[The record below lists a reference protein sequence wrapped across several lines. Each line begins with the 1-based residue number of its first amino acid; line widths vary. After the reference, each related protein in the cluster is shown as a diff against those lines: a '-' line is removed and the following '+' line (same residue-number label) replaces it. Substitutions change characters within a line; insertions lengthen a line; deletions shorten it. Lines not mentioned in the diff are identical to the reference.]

1 MSHNIEL
8 QKAAGQ
14 VAWNFFEELSALI
27 RPGLNLLEIE
37 ELARQR
43 IADAGMKGAFLG
55 FKGYPAVTCLSV
67 NSAIV
72 HGIPYDYVL
81 RDGDVVAVD
90 IGINNDGFLV
100 DTARTYGV
108 GQLSAANKKLIQ
120 VTYDAL
126 EAVIPLC
133 KADTPI
139 GDLGAAI
146 QEIVEGA
153 GYSVVEELTGHGVGK
168 TLQEEPSIPNYGKRG
183 RGRKLEQDM
192 VIAIEPITAI
202 KPVRA
207 AVLADGW
214 TIIAQPDVATA
225 HFEHTLLVTSGEPIV
240 FTRPA

>member
-1 MSHNIEL
+1 MQHNIEL
-8 QKAAGQ
+8 QQAAGR
-14 VAWNFFEELSALI
+14 VAWDFFEEVATLI
-27 RPGLNLLEIE
+27 HPSLNLLEIE

-43 IADAGMKGAFLG
+43 ISEAGMKGAFLG

-72 HGIPYDYVL
+72 HGIPYSYEL
-81 RDGDVVAVD
+81 KEGDVVAVD
-90 IGINNDGFLV
+90 IGINNAGYLV

-108 GQLSAANKKLIQ
+108 GSLSTANSRLIQ
-120 VTYDAL
+120 VTSDAL
-126 EAVIPLC
+126 NAVIPLC
-133 KADTPI
+133 TEGTPI
-139 GDLGAAI
+139 GDLGAVI

-153 GYSVVEELTGHGVGK
+153 GFSIVEELTGHGVGA

-183 RGRKLEQDM
+183 RGRKLEAGM

-214 TIIAQPDVATA
+214 TIIAEPDVATA
-225 HFEHTLLVTSGEPIV
+225 HFEHTLLVTDKEPIV
-240 FTRPA
+240 FTRPK